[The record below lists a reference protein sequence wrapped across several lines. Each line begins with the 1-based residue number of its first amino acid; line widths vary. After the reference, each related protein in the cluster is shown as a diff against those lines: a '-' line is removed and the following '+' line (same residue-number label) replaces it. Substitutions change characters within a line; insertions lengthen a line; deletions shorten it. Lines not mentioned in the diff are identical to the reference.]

1 MVKIRLFFCNMK
13 IMLVPQGKHK
23 ESKSIHLC
31 KRWQLL
37 NPQEHGEKMKSMIL
51 LSKFFSSFL
60 KTIAY
65 AYYNNVS
72 YCVNN
77 QFQR

>member
-1 MVKIRLFFCNMK
+1 MK

-51 LSKFFSSFL
+51 LSKCLVVFR

-65 AYYNNVS
+65 TYYNNVS

-77 QFQR
+77 QFQH

>member
-1 MVKIRLFFCNMK
+1 MK

-51 LSKFFSSFL
+51 LGKCLVVFSKL
-60 KTIAY
+60 LRMLITIM
-65 AYYNNVS
+65 
-72 YCVNN
+72 
-77 QFQR
+77 

>member
-1 MVKIRLFFCNMK
+1 MK

-37 NPQEHGEKMKSMIL
+37 NPLEHGEKMKSMIL
-51 LSKFFSSFL
+51 LSKCLVVFSKL
-60 KTIAY
+60 LRMLITIM
-65 AYYNNVS
+65 
-72 YCVNN
+72 
-77 QFQR
+77 